1 LREVTVA
8 LLDEVKSL
16 NSLKTVR
23 IEKGIDFE
31 EEIKSFEIHLIERA
45 LEQTGGNQLR
55 AARLL
60 KLKHTTLNAKIK
72 RLGIELGKPSEDDTN
87 SFE

>member
-1 LREVTVA
+1 L
-8 LLDEVKSL
+8 
-16 NSLKTVR
+16 
-23 IEKGIDFE
+23 ID
-31 EEIKSFEIHLIERA
+31 RA

-55 AARLL
+55 AARIL

-72 RLGIELGKPSEDDTN
+72 RLGIELGKQSEDDTN